1 MTIDEAR
8 TLAKALED
16 AGPARM
22 ADPDGT
28 FRTGYFRLEYR
39 FESPAQGNEGVSISF
54 EPYLPHGE
62 TICSP
67 CG

>member
-1 MTIDEAR
+1 
-8 TLAKALED
+8 
-16 AGPARM
+16 M

-28 FRTGYFRLEYR
+28 FRTGYFLLEYR
-39 FESPAQGNEGVSISF
+39 FESPDRGHEGVSISF

-62 TICSP
+62 TVCSP